1 MDDRKDELWDLELES
16 SMGNIQGFLDAQGM
30 YSLAGRGEAVAAMP
44 NVPAIIT
51 SAFSK

>member
-1 MDDRKDELWDLELES
+1 MDDRKDELWDLELEI
-16 SMGNIQGFLDAQGM
+16 SMGNIQGFLDAHGM
-30 YSLAGRGEAVAAMP
+30 YSLVGRGEAVAAMT